1 MTLDVYD
8 DDSTLCVCNSATD
21 AHRQQQ
27 GAMTKAVK
35 PALGRASPTDPRFR
49 RAKLNALKRGGYVFS
64 KLDGVEAKEYSKK
77 ARR

>member
-1 MTLDVYD
+1 MGSGL
-8 DDSTLCVCNSATD
+8 
-21 AHRQQQ
+21 Q
-27 GAMTKAVK
+27 
-35 PALGRASPTDPRFR
+35 SPRNNVPLQTEGFR